1 MIRRKNIQVY
11 NFCARLILMKKRNFK
26 FLIVILSMLLTSCVW
41 AITIES
47 KKQQIELDKNKG
59 YFTGDVK
66 VQVGDVVVQS
76 PKADLD
82 LEPETKKPSLAT
94 FFDKPYA
101 HQIKDNKKHE
111 VKADIIKV
119 SLIKKVITAQGNAQT
134 NVLQDKKP
142 IIIITADEQ
151 EYDTNTNLM
160 KATGS
165 VVINYEDMV
174 ATSDTAFALLNKQGD
189 VQNIK
194 LSSRAT
200 IKQDKSIIKGDNI
213 QYSNLRQDII
223 VSGNTM
229 SDVTFDNGDRVIV
242 NARSQ
247 QYDRKTNTIMA
258 TGSVNVKYAD
268 YVANGPKAIMHINA
282 KTNKPEKIIFT
293 GRSKITEKG
302 VNSVEADKITMT
314 MDPKTFEATG
324 GVKTIIEQG
333 SNEKNNNNNKME
345 FSL

>member
-1 MIRRKNIQVY
+1 
-11 NFCARLILMKKRNFK
+11 
-26 FLIVILSMLLTSCVW
+26 MLGSAT

-47 KKQQIELDKNKG
+47 KKQEIELDKNKG
-59 YFTGDVK
+59 FFEGDVK
-66 VQVGDVVVQS
+66 VQVGDVIVQS
-76 PKADLD
+76 PRADLD

-101 HQIKDNKKHE
+101 HQTKDNKKHE

-142 IIIITADEQ
+142 VIIITADEQ

-160 KATGS
+160 KAKGS
-165 VVINYEDMV
+165 VVINYEDMI
-174 ATSDTAFALLNKQGD
+174 ATSDNAFALLNKQGD

-229 SDVTFDNGDRVIV
+229 SDVTFENGDRVIV
-242 NARSQ
+242 NARNQ
-247 QYDRKTNTIMA
+247 QYDRRGNTIMA
-258 TGSVNVKYAD
+258 TGAVNVKYAD
-268 YVANGPKAIMHINA
+268 YVAIGPKAILYINE
-282 KTNKPEKIIFT
+282 KTNKPDKIIFT

-302 VNSVEADKITMT
+302 VNTVEADKITMT
-314 MDPKTFEATG
+314 MQPKTFEAIG
-324 GVKTIIEQG
+324 QVKTILEQET
-333 SNEKNNNNNKME
+333 NKNQNKNKME

>member
-1 MIRRKNIQVY
+1 MMRKN
-11 NFCARLILMKKRNFK
+11 NFK
-26 FLIVILSMLLTSCVW
+26 YLIVTLALLMLGSAT

-47 KKQQIELDKNKG
+47 KKQEIELDKNKG
-59 YFTGDVK
+59 FFEGDVK
-66 VQVGDVVVQS
+66 VQVGDVIVQS
-76 PKADLD
+76 PRADLD

-101 HQIKDNKKHE
+101 HQTKDNKKHE

-142 IIIITADEQ
+142 VIIITADEQ

-160 KATGS
+160 KAKGS
-165 VVINYEDMV
+165 VVINYEDMI
-174 ATSDTAFALLNKQGD
+174 ATSDNAFALLNKQGD

-229 SDVTFDNGDRVIV
+229 SDVTFENGDRVIV
-242 NARSQ
+242 NARNQ
-247 QYDRKTNTIMA
+247 QYDRRGNTIMA
-258 TGSVNVKYAD
+258 TGAVNVKYAD
-268 YVANGPKAIMHINA
+268 YVAIGPKAILYINE
-282 KTNKPEKIIFT
+282 KTNKPDKIIFT

-302 VNSVEADKITMT
+302 VNTVEADKITMT
-314 MDPKTFEATG
+314 MQPKTFEAIG
-324 GVKTIIEQG
+324 QVKTILEQET
-333 SNEKNNNNNKME
+333 NKNQNKNKME

>member
-1 MIRRKNIQVY
+1 
-11 NFCARLILMKKRNFK
+11 MKKLNYTLIII
-26 FLIVILSMLLTSCVW
+26 FLFVISIGSAL

-47 KKQQIELDKNKG
+47 KKQEIQMDKNKG

-66 VQVGDVVVQS
+66 VQVGDVVVTS
-76 PKADLD
+76 PRADLD
-82 LEPETKKPSLAT
+82 LEPATKKPSLAT

-101 HQIKDNKKHE
+101 IQIKDNKKHE

-119 SLIKKVITAQGNAQT
+119 SLIKKVITAQGNSQT
-134 NVLQDKKP
+134 NVLEDKKP
-142 IIIITADEQ
+142 TIIITADSQ

-160 KATGS
+160 KALGS

-174 ATSDTAFALLNKQGD
+174 ATSDEAYALLDKKGD
-189 VQNIK
+189 VHNLK

-213 QYSNLRQDII
+213 QYSKLRQDII
-223 VSGNTM
+223 VSGNAL
-229 SDVTFDNGDRVIV
+229 SDVTFENGDRVII

-247 QYDRKTNTIMA
+247 QYNRLGNTIMA
-258 TGSVNVKYAD
+258 SGAVHVKYAD
-268 YVANGPKAIMHINA
+268 YIADGPKAIMHINP
-282 KTNKPEKIIFT
+282 KTNKPQKIIFV
-293 GRSKITEKG
+293 GRSKIVEKG

-314 MDPKTFEATG
+314 MEPKTFEAQG
-324 GVKTIIEQG
+324 NVKTNIEQNTG
-333 SNEKNNNNNKME
+333 NKDDDKME